1 MMRMWEH
8 IDGSDVG
15 DTISW
20 QFLGF
25 FIASF
30 SGENFEIT
38 SKGCRIA
45 RDIDDFSSSEREE

>member
-1 MMRMWEH
+1 MGEH
-8 IDGSDVG
+8 IDRRDVG
-15 DTISW
+15 DAISG

-25 FIASF
+25 FITSF

-45 RDIDDFSSSEREE
+45 RDIDNLLCSEREE